1 MATGVT
7 RDAEEELARSNL
19 TNPFDEHDES
29 PQKDID
35 DEEKEPHPIVDWI
48 DERIGLEELSNVAR
62 KKTVPKHKH
71 DAWYYFGGISLLF
84 FIVQLLTGL
93 LLLVY
98 YQPGVT
104 TAHASVQRITSQIE
118 FGWLIRSVHSWS
130 ANLMLLSAV
139 VHMFSV
145 YFMKAFR
152 KPRELTWA
160 TGMVLLVLG
169 MVFGFSGYLLPWDQL
184 AFAGAKIALKSV
196 AGAPGGGVAAMM
208 AGAPLDASGQPNVG
222 AVALQRFFALHVAVL
237 PTLFMPLLGLHLWLV
252 QKHGNAIPPS
262 EQDKPTTKTVPFFPN
277 FLFKDLVV
285 WLLCLNLLTVLAA
298 FFPWELGEV
307 ADIAKPMPPGIHPE
321 WYFMSQFELLKLVPA
336 NVAGIDGEMVGMGL
350 FTIGAGLWALVPL
363 WDRGSDTAAR
373 LKRINYIGIGAV
385 VVLIGLTMLGYAG
398 WPKS

>member
-1 MATGVT
+1 M
-7 RDAEEELARSNL
+7 
-19 TNPFDEHDES
+19 
-29 PQKDID
+29 
-35 DEEKEPHPIVDWI
+35 
-48 DERIGLEELSNVAR
+48 
-62 KKTVPKHKH
+62 PKHKH
-71 DAWYYFGGISLLF
+71 DVWYYFGGISLLF

-196 AGAPGGGVAAMM
+196 AGAPGGGVA
-208 AGAPLDASGQPNVG
+208 
-222 AVALQRFFALHVAVL
+222 R
-237 PTLFMPLLGLHLWLV
+237 
-252 QKHGNAIPPS
+252 
-262 EQDKPTTKTVPFFPN
+262 
-277 FLFKDLVV
+277 
-285 WLLCLNLLTVLAA
+285 
-298 FFPWELGEV
+298 
-307 ADIAKPMPPGIHPE
+307 
-321 WYFMSQFELLKLVPA
+321 
-336 NVAGIDGEMVGMGL
+336 
-350 FTIGAGLWALVPL
+350 
-363 WDRGSDTAAR
+363 
-373 LKRINYIGIGAV
+373 
-385 VVLIGLTMLGYAG
+385 
-398 WPKS
+398 